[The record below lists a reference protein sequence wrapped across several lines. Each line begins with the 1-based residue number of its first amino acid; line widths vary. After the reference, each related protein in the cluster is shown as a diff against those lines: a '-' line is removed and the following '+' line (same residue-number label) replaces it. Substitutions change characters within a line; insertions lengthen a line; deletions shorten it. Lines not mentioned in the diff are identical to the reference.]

1 MARKWENT
9 REKEWVT
16 RQRKAEEKKRDA
28 MTLTAMKSGLIAF
41 GCMFVS
47 LLLGLLW
54 QEGISPYVTPNNPQ
68 SFVLFV
74 GIGFILGAVFS
85 KRCHDN
91 IQAGCVILRL
101 FSLAFFIMCAV
112 SAPIFTIMGI
122 FEMLG
127 FQ

>member
-9 REKEWVT
+9 RKKEHIKQ
-16 RQRKAEEKKRDA
+16 QRRTERKKRDA
-28 MTLTAMKSGLIAF
+28 MTLTAMTSGLIAF
-41 GCMFVS
+41 GCLFVS
-47 LLLGLLW
+47 LLFGLLW

-91 IQAGCVILRL
+91 IQPGYVILRL
-101 FSLAFFIMCAV
+101 LSMSFFIMCV
-112 SAPIFTIMGI
+112 IIAPILTIMGI

>member
-1 MARKWENT
+1 MARKGENT
-9 REKEWVT
+9 RKKE
-16 RQRKAEEKKRDA
+16 RIKQQRRTERKKRDA

-47 LLLGLLW
+47 MLLGLLW
-54 QEGISPYVTPNNPQ
+54 QEGVSPYVTPNNPQ
-68 SFVLFV
+68 SFMLFV
-74 GIGFILGAVFS
+74 GIGFIFGAVFT

-91 IQAGCVILRL
+91 IRPGYVILRF
-101 FSLAFFIMCAV
+101 FSMLIFIMFV
-112 SAPIFTIMGI
+112 IFAPILTIAGI

>member
-9 REKEWVT
+9 RKKEHIKQ
-16 RQRKAEEKKRDA
+16 QRRADEIKRDA
-28 MTLTAMKSGLIAF
+28 MTLTAIKSGLIAV

-47 LLLGLLW
+47 MLLGLLW
-54 QEGISPYVTPNNPQ
+54 QEGISPYVRPDNPQ
-68 SFVLFV
+68 SFMLFV
-74 GIGFILGAVFS
+74 GIGLILGAIFS

-91 IQAGCVILRL
+91 IQPGCVILRF
-101 FSLAFFIMCAV
+101 FSMLFFIMCV
-112 SAPIFTIMGI
+112 IIAPILTIVGL

>member
-9 REKEWVT
+9 RKKEHIKQ
-16 RQRKAEEKKRDA
+16 QRRTERKERDA

-41 GCMFVS
+41 GCIFVS

-68 SFVLFV
+68 SFMLFV

-91 IQAGCVILRL
+91 IRPSYVILRL
-101 FSLAFFIMCAV
+101 ITMSFFIMCV
-112 SAPIFTIMGI
+112 IFAPIITIMGI

>member
-1 MARKWENT
+1 
-9 REKEWVT
+9 
-16 RQRKAEEKKRDA
+16 

-41 GCMFVS
+41 GCIFAS

-74 GIGFILGAVFS
+74 GIGFILGAISS

-91 IQAGCVILRL
+91 IQPDYVILRFL
-101 FSLAFFIMCAV
+101 SMSFFIMCV
-112 SAPIFTIMGI
+112 IIAPILTIVGI

>member
-1 MARKWENT
+1 
-9 REKEWVT
+9 
-16 RQRKAEEKKRDA
+16 

-54 QEGISPYVTPNNPQ
+54 QEAISPYVTPNNPQ
-68 SFVLFV
+68 SFMLFV

-91 IQAGCVILRL
+91 IRPGYVIPRI
-101 FSLAFFIMCAV
+101 FTMSFFIMCV
-112 SAPIFTIMGI
+112 IFAPIITIMGI